1 MVEASNV
8 TKELETEL
16 LAISQLSQD
25 LEGLMSE
32 GVSHSNCSLPYFEQD
47 KDKYQFV
54 RCLLELLDEVLS
66 NIKPWFH
73 HQFCILKLYFYTC
86 IKLLSIK

>member
-1 MVEASNV
+1 MTELVGLDELPHSGQTLSLFRCLMVEASNV
-8 TKELETEL
+8 TKELETQL
-16 LAISQLSQD
+16 LTISQLSQD
-25 LEGLMSE
+25 VEGLMSE

-66 NIKPWFH
+66 NIKP
-73 HQFCILKLYFYTC
+73 
-86 IKLLSIK
+86 